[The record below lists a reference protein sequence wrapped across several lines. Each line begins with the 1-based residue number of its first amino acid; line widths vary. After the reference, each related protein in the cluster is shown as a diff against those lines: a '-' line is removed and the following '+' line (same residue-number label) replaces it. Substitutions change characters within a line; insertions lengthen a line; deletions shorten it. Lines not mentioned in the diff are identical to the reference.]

1 MFLFKFINIPVL
13 IISFIIGLFAV
24 YYSMSGDIRNI
35 YIYPTP
41 ENVDK
46 VLFKDNA
53 NTCFYF
59 DPKII
64 ECPKDEN
71 LISSVP
77 IQA

>member
-41 ENVDK
+41 ENVQI
-46 VLFKDNA
+46 LQFKDNT
-53 NTCFYF
+53 NTCFEF
-59 DPKII
+59 
-64 ECPKDEN
+64 EQTEVSCPND
-71 LISSVP
+71 SSNITQYIP
-77 IQA
+77 Q

>member
-41 ENVDK
+41 ENVQI
-46 VLFKDNA
+46 LQFKDNT
-53 NTCFYF
+53 NTCFEF
-59 DPKII
+59 KQT
-64 ECPKDEN
+64 EVNCPIN
-71 LISSVP
+71 SSNITQYKP
-77 IQA
+77 Q

>member
-41 ENVDK
+41 ENVQI
-46 VLFKDNA
+46 LQFKDNT
-53 NTCFYF
+53 NTCFEF
-59 DPKII
+59 KQT
-64 ECPKDEN
+64 EVSCPIN
-71 LISSVP
+71 SSNITQYKP
-77 IQA
+77 Q